1 MRLLKRGPRSISFR
15 ALAPASAAIALALVA
30 GCSHHRQTAYT
41 PPPPAI
47 QPAQPST
54 DESAPPTPQ
63 PEYRKHERGE
73 RRSPALSADEEFVET
88 HAPIYTETGMASWY
102 GPPYNNHAG
111 ANGRIYDEN
120 AISAAN
126 RTLPM
131 GSLIRVTYLRTGDS
145 AVMRI
150 TDRGPFVA
158 NRVLDLSEG
167 AAKAI
172 GLFRAGVGEV
182 RIDVYS
188 APEPLDSGGHWCVQ
202 VGAFS
207 HRGAAVRLQ
216 QRLQREYRTAN
227 VIEFQGP
234 TGYWVRIRPY
244 EGDRTQAVAIVRR
257 LHPSEGE
264 AWLVRLD

>member
-1 MRLLKRGPRSISFR
+1 MRVPIRRVRLSIPSR
-15 ALAPASAAIALALVA
+15 CGKAASAALLLALAA
-30 GCSHHRQTAYT
+30 GCSHRQQTAYT
-41 PPPPAI
+41 PPPPPI
-47 QPAQPST
+47 QPTGPPAA
-54 DESAPPTPQ
+54 APAPQ
-63 PEYRKHERGE
+63 PAYRPE
-73 RRSPALSADEEFVET
+73 RRSSVVNADQQYVQS
-88 HAPIYTETGMASWY
+88 HAPIYSETGMASWY
-102 GPPYNNHAG
+102 GPPYNNRAG

-120 AISAAN
+120 DISAAN

-131 GSLIRVTYLRTGDS
+131 GSLIRVTYLRTGES

-158 NRVLDLSEG
+158 GRILDLSEG

-172 GLFRAGVGEV
+172 GLYRAGVGEV

-188 APEPLDSGGHWCVQ
+188 APEPLDSGGRWCVQ

-207 HRGAAVRLQ
+207 RRKAAVRLEE
-216 QRLQREYRTAN
+216 RLQREYRTAN

-244 EGDRTQAVAIVRR
+244 EGNRTEAVAIVHR
-257 LHPSEGE
+257 LHPAEGE

>member
-1 MRLLKRGPRSISFR
+1 MRLPICVPQSKNFR
-15 ALAPASAAIALALVA
+15 IVPAAVAAMALALA
-30 GCSHHRQTAYT
+30 IGCSHRQQTAYT
-41 PPPPAI
+41 PPPPEI
-47 QPAQPST
+47 QAAPQTPV
-54 DESAPPTPQ
+54 ESEPAPPPVS
-63 PEYRKHERGE
+63 RRE
-73 RRSPALSADEEFVET
+73 RRNPALNADEEFVRT

-131 GSLIRVTYLRTGDS
+131 GSLIRVTYLRTGES
-145 AVMRI
+145 AVMRV
-150 TDRGPFVA
+150 TDRGPFVG
-158 NRVLDLSEG
+158 NRVLDLSKG

-172 GLFRAGVGEV
+172 GLYQAGVGEV
-182 RIDVYS
+182 RIEVYS
-188 APEPLDSGGHWCVQ
+188 APEPLDSGGKWCVQ
-202 VGAFS
+202 VGAFA
-207 HRGAAVRLQ
+207 HRGAAVHLQ
-216 QRLQREYRTAN
+216 ARLQREYRTAN

-244 EGDRTQAVAIVRR
+244 EGNRTQAIAIVRR

>member
-1 MRLLKRGPRSISFR
+1 MRLPIRIPRSRTFR
-15 ALAPASAAIALALVA
+15 LSPVAAAMALALMT
-30 GCSHHRQTAYT
+30 GCSHHAQTAYT
-41 PPPPAI
+41 PPPPEI
-47 QPAQPST
+47 QPAPVPAG
-54 DESAPPTPQ
+54 ESAPAPEPAPT
-63 PEYRKHERGE
+63 YRAH
-73 RRSPALSADEEFVET
+73 RRSPALSADEEYVET

-120 AISAAN
+120 AVSAAN

-131 GSLIRVTYLRTGDS
+131 GSLIRVTYLRTGES

-167 AAKAI
+167 AAKEI

-188 APEPLDSGGHWCVQ
+188 APEPLDSGGRWCVQ

-207 HRGAAVRLQ
+207 HRSAAVHLQ

-244 EGDRTQAVAIVRR
+244 EGNRTEAIAIVHR

>member
-1 MRLLKRGPRSISFR
+1 MKRLPHLRKSLPL
-15 ALAPASAAIALALVA
+15 LAAAFVLALTA
-30 GCSHHRQTAYT
+30 GCSHHQQTAYT
-41 PPPPAI
+41 PPPPEI
-47 QPAQPST
+47 QP
-54 DESAPPTPQ
+54 APPTPVE
-63 PEYRKHERGE
+63 PEPATEPAPPERHSK
-73 RRSPALSADEEFVET
+73 RRSPALSADEEFVRT

-131 GSLIRVTYLRTGDS
+131 DSLIQVTYLRTGES
-145 AVMRI
+145 AVMRV

-172 GLFRAGVGEV
+172 GLYRAGVGEV

-188 APEPLDSGGHWCVQ
+188 APEPLDSGGRWCVQ

-207 HRGAAVRLQ
+207 HRGAAVHLQ
-216 QRLQREYRTAN
+216 QKLQREYRTAN

-234 TGYWVRIRPY
+234 TGYWVRIKPY
-244 EGDRTQAVAIVRR
+244 EGDRTVAIAIVHR

-264 AWLVRLD
+264 AWLVRLE

>member
-1 MRLLKRGPRSISFR
+1 MRQAKATGFRLCSRSGAVAAALLLG
-15 ALAPASAAIALALVA
+15 LVA
-30 GCSHHRQTAYT
+30 GCSHREQTAYT

-47 QPAQPST
+47 QPTPPG
-54 DESAPPTPQ
+54 ESAPSSEPQ
-63 PEYRKHERGE
+63 PEYRHERH
-73 RRSPALSADEEFVET
+73 RPAVSSDEEYVET
-88 HAPIYTETGMASWY
+88 HRPIYTETGMASWY
-102 GPPYNNHAG
+102 GPPYNRHAG
-111 ANGRIYDEN
+111 ANGQIYDEN
-120 AISAAN
+120 MISAAN

-131 GSLIRVTYLRTGDS
+131 GSLIRVTYLRTGES

-158 NRVLDLSEG
+158 GRVLDLSEG

-172 GLFRAGVGEV
+172 GLYRAGVGEV

-188 APEPLDSGGHWCVQ
+188 APEPLDSGGRWCVQ

-207 HRGAAVRLQ
+207 HRRTAVHLE
-216 QRLQREYRTAN
+216 QRLQHEYRTAD
-227 VIEFQGP
+227 VIEFHGP

-244 EGDRTQAVAIVRR
+244 EGNRTQAIAIVHR